1 MGLVR
6 TLIRTALYTAAAS
19 AAAVLV
25 MTVLATLIIESS
37 AGDYLYDSI
46 DDIPYNRAGL
56 LLGTTPYRAGGGRNP
71 YFYERIDAAAR
82 LYRAGKISMLIVSG
96 DNATRKYNE
105 PRAMRRALIRAGV
118 PGKAIV
124 FDFAGFRTLD
134 SIVRASLVFG
144 QSSVTIISQRFQ
156 NLRAVYIARENG
168 MRAIAYNA
176 SDSGS
181 LKVMVREY
189 LSRVKC
195 LIDLYVLHTRPKFL
209 GTPIEIA
216 HEKKQSYVK
225 EQMPSV
231 SPVSRFSLLRAMIS
245 DLSDM
250 SESDDC
256 DSFCEESLLI
266 NTAVYDFG
274 E

>member
-1 MGLVR
+1 
-6 TLIRTALYTAAAS
+6 
-19 AAAVLV
+19 

-82 LYRAGKISMLIVSG
+82 LYRAGKISMIIVSG

-144 QSSVTIISQRFQ
+144 QSSCHDHLPEVPEPPCRLHRKGKRHARHRLQRKR
-156 NLRAVYIARENG
+156 LR
-168 MRAIAYNA
+168 
-176 SDSGS
+176 
-181 LKVMVREY
+181 K
-189 LSRVKC
+189 
-195 LIDLYVLHTRPKFL
+195 P
-209 GTPIEIA
+209 
-216 HEKKQSYVK
+216 
-225 EQMPSV
+225 
-231 SPVSRFSLLRAMIS
+231 
-245 DLSDM
+245 
-250 SESDDC
+250 
-256 DSFCEESLLI
+256 
-266 NTAVYDFG
+266 
-274 E
+274 

>member
-82 LYRAGKISMLIVSG
+82 LYRAGKISMIIVSG

-156 NLRAVYIARENG
+156 NLRAVYIARKT
-168 MRAIAYNA
+168 ACAPSPTTQA
-176 SDSGS
+176 
-181 LKVMVREY
+181 
-189 LSRVKC
+189 
-195 LIDLYVLHTRPKFL
+195 
-209 GTPIEIA
+209 TPEA
-216 HEKKQSYVK
+216 
-225 EQMPSV
+225 
-231 SPVSRFSLLRAMIS
+231 LR
-245 DLSDM
+245 
-250 SESDDC
+250 
-256 DSFCEESLLI
+256 
-266 NTAVYDFG
+266 
-274 E
+274 